1 MSFFSNLKLKYKIML
16 LIFIVN
22 LVVGISYTT
31 YIYNIQKTSLYNEI
45 DERLKSAV
53 YGTLHI
59 SGENFH
65 DSVVDE
71 NSVSEKDYLN
81 TVLEL
86 SRFAKE
92 LNVEY
97 VYTMVKRDG
106 KVLYTSTSDSDEAIR
121 DDDYDKYFDEYEE
134 PSDELVA
141 VFDTKEQIY
150 EEYEDDLGFFRSVLV
165 PFTDKKGE
173 VFLIGAD
180 VEVNYIQEKLSMVVI
195 QSVVVSIVLLIFA
208 TILSIFFTMPIT
220 RKIVNMCNAIEKS
233 SKNKN
238 LCIVFD
244 NKSKD
249 EIGEIQTS
257 LEHLFMSLI
266 DLLNEAKNSSM
277 ENTSIATE
285 LNSSSKSIENNVIN
299 ALDNIRDNVELTNQ
313 IKSASENNIDSSNSL
328 NEKIYVAN
336 ESLDDAKE
344 QILKMA
350 NDITETSQVEIEL
363 ARSLEVLSSD
373 AQNITTVLQVINDI
387 ADQTNLLAL
396 NAAIEAARAG
406 EHGRGFAVVAD
417 EVRGLADKTQKSL
430 AEINATINTI
440 VQSIID
446 TSNQITNNSSKIENL
461 AQQSMESENKI
472 NDLSNIILDLSNNI
486 KLSVENS
493 KEIESCV
500 DLIMSKSNHMESMS
514 SSNARVVEE
523 MASAIG
529 ELHRLTEG
537 LDHKLSKF
545 ITC

>member
-500 DLIMSKSNHMESMS
+500 DLIMSKSNDMENMS

-523 MASAIG
+523 MTSAIG